1 MRILNSKLTI
11 MKGKPV
17 DDLVLTIA
25 IPTYNR
31 KGALEKTVDDLIAFG
46 FVANPNIRICII
58 DNHSSYDVNEI
69 LTNRGVETSID
80 LIVNSHNYGLGANV
94 MECFR
99 TGATPWLWVLGDDD
113 CILANSLEMIMNCIR
128 EASPEVLCINF
139 SSAHGINRKDE
150 LIGGLELLCKQ
161 ASFSNLLFLSSN
173 IFNAPQLKQ
182 FSEFGYRS
190 CFFHM
195 PHTSML
201 LCSFIEKKGHQVWLK
216 MGMIVE
222 ANLDYRVLTWSK
234 SEMHKIRTYYPVIF
248 GFANPKELRLI
259 SRFSTK
265 GYGLYARILNF
276 LVRAKKYLT

>member
-1 MRILNSKLTI
+1 MKFLNLKLTI

-17 DDLVLTIA
+17 DELDLTIA

-31 KGALEKTVDDLIAFG
+31 KAALEKTVDDLIAFG
-46 FVANPNIRICII
+46 FVANQNIRICII
-58 DNHSSYDVNEI
+58 DNHSNYAVKEI
-69 LTNRGVETSID
+69 LTKRGVESSID

-99 TGATPWLWVLGDDD
+99 TCATPWLWVLGDDD
-113 CILANSLEMIMNCIR
+113 SILANSLEMIMNCIR

-150 LIGGLELLCKQ
+150 LVGDLELLSKQ

-201 LCSFIEKKGHQVWLK
+201 LCSFIEEKGHRVWLK
-216 MGMIVE
+216 MGAIVQ
-222 ANLDYRVLTWSK
+222 ANLDFRELTWSK

-248 GFANPKELRLI
+248 GFANPKDLRLI
-259 SRFSTK
+259 SRFTTK
-265 GYGLYARILNF
+265 GYGLYSRIFHF
-276 LVRAKKYLT
+276 LVRAKKYFT